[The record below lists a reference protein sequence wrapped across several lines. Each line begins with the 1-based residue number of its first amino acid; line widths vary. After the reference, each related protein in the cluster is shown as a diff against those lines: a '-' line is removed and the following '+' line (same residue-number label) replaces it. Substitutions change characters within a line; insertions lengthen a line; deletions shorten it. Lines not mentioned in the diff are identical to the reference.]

1 MQAYLEV
8 NSRLARSYAGT
19 ATAHDIAG
27 TATSDDIEG
36 PIRRLIHGDWPSGRA
51 WRWFVAAE
59 AVRLADPAECIRRL
73 ERSTETA
80 RAARSPFILALAEV
94 GLLAAALHAGDHPT
108 ALHLFPE
115 AIRGWQRTGSWFQQ
129 WTTSEQGPGRR

>member
-1 MQAYLEV
+1 
-8 NSRLARSYAGT
+8 
-19 ATAHDIAG
+19 
-27 TATSDDIEG
+27 
-36 PIRRLIHGDWPSGRA
+36 
-51 WRWFVAAE
+51 
-59 AVRLADPAECIRRL
+59 VRLADPAECIRRL

-94 GLLAAALHAGDHPT
+94 GLLAAALRAGDHPT